1 MICFC
6 STPSS
11 SGKGGTAGLAE
22 VVAELEW
29 DLNTTADCKR
39 RRGVVGRGF
48 ERPAV
53 AATQPV
59 VPVGWHGRGGA
70 SAVSLA
76 SLPSWLECWVALLR
90 LSLSLL
96 RAVGG

>member
-1 MICFC
+1 MFLCFQK
-6 STPSS
+6 SRHSFLFGKISVVPRPVAE
-11 SGKGGTAGLAE
+11 KGGTAGLAE

-59 VPVGWHGRGGA
+59 VPVGWH
-70 SAVSLA
+70 
-76 SLPSWLECWVALLR
+76 
-90 LSLSLL
+90 
-96 RAVGG
+96 